1 MGFVDFVNFVKP
13 DLNKISRFPI
23 EALPPVLGD
32 YTRAIS
38 ESLQVSEDMAAV
50 AVLGVVSLSAMG
62 NF

>member
-1 MGFVDFVNFVKP
+1 M
-13 DLNKISRFPI
+13 
-23 EALPPVLGD
+23 LGD

-62 NF
+62 NFYIEPKTD